1 MGVVIGC
8 GSPPV
13 KIKSEV
19 GVSVEGFFYSWTIS
33 DFSPSAEELDFVQK
47 AKRIND
53 CFIGEVLRFMIKY
66 NKSLSY

>member
-8 GSPPV
+8 ESPPV

-19 GVSVEGFFYSWTIS
+19 GVSVEGFFSSWTIS

-47 AKRIND
+47 DKDKQKAKRIND
-53 CFIGEVLRFMIKY
+53 CFLGRF
-66 NKSLSY
+66 